1 MGVNKTALKSP
12 SGLMKIVALL
22 LTVIVLI
29 LVRTGFP
36 GGTQASFLHTDH
48 LWLSIIAAGGYIIIL
63 GVMLATYVLGDAMPD
78 KTELLFMG
86 IGAVL
91 FIAVGAMAI
100 QHHDKLVGGSRRDT
114 GLAMGSIAIIDGAV
128 MLADALFLAKAIF
141 KK

>member
-1 MGVNKTALKSP
+1 MQKS
-12 SGLMKIVALL
+12 SGLDCKFSNYGYMILGLIFEASSRPQL

-78 KTELLFMG
+78 KT
-86 IGAVL
+86 V
-91 FIAVGAMAI
+91 
-100 QHHDKLVGGSRRDT
+100 S
-114 GLAMGSIAIIDGAV
+114 
-128 MLADALFLAKAIF
+128 
-141 KK
+141 